1 MLSCEQEEEE
11 EEEEEAPPQRRQ
23 VLPILALLVQKYKY
37 WLHGAAAAADRVQR
51 ETPKEYAD
59 VC

>member
-1 MLSCEQEEEE
+1 MTMLSCEQEEEE

-37 WLHGAAAAADRVQR
+37 
-51 ETPKEYAD
+51 
-59 VC
+59 